1 MKIRNGFVSNSS
13 SSSFLVIDA
22 KKGYK
27 EFNKEDFIINDYIF
41 YLDALL
47 IDNNWGETEF
57 GWKCEKYKEVGDRI
71 IFAYLQ
77 TIKNRY
83 DEKLNLTFKY
93 DKEWLILLEEVIKE
107 QFKCKNIIWNI
118 SDEAYI
124 DHQSHSSE
132 NMNIEIFENKQI
144 MKDFLFGLDSYIQG
158 GNDNEDYE

>member
-1 MKIRNGFVSNSS
+1 MKIRSGFVSNSS

-27 EFNKEDFIINDYIF
+27 EINKEDFIINDYIF

-47 IDNNWGETEF
+47 IDNNWGKTEF
-57 GWKCEKYKEVGDRI
+57 GWKPIKYKEVGDRI

-77 TIKNRY
+77 TRKNRY
-83 DEKLNLTFKY
+83 DENLNLTFEY
-93 DKEWLILLEEVIKE
+93 NKEWLILLEEVIKE
-107 QFKCKNIIWNI
+107 HFKCKNIIWDI

-132 NMNIEIFENKQI
+132 NENIQIFENKQI

-158 GNDNEDYE
+158 GNDSEDY